1 MRIRSRIIAVVVCMM
16 LTMSPLTVLAAGTSS
31 VAISTENPAVGDTF
45 TVTATA
51 TESGNMTVKYNENV
65 LSVVNCNVGGYRSSA
80 GEVDFTGKQGTITFK
95 ANAAGQSAIAVSSSN
110 ASSSSMVVNVGAA
123 NAAAPAGASEDFDI
137 NGKKYT
143 VSERFTPQEIP
154 NGYNQVQ
161 LTINGK
167 SLKGI
172 SNGQTTM
179 VYLKPVDNVGGPGT
193 FYVYDPA
200 TNSIKDNFYLG
211 RPDYYVV
218 PGEPSEM
225 ISENLT
231 KGSIDVDG
239 RQVEVYTMQGVDGFV
254 YVYGTSSTNVTGWF
268 QYDVSE
274 KTVQRVNEAIFTSGS
289 ANTKA
294 DSEPGILD
302 TLKSINMRYIIAAII
317 FVVIVVVAII
327 INIVLKKRDDKAD
340 LIDGDEIDDN
350 EDGTDNISKDNTSE
364 ANIDDELDPKEQ
376 KRLLKEQKKREKEE
390 RKAAKKEAKRR
401 KKDDLFDEYA
411 TEPTIEDE
419 IREEFDDFDI
429 DRSIDELKVDKVPKV
444 EDIIRENAKDDSIE
458 VTPRDHRPKMQQ
470 DVFEEEPKAAFWEDE
485 KDIKKAQ
492 KKAKKKKNVF
502 GDEELDIKEELYT
515 KSDKKNSKP
524 NNSSSDIIDFNDL

>member
-1 MRIRSRIIAVVVCMM
+1 MRIKSRIIAVVACLI
-16 LTMSPLTVLAAGTSS
+16 LTMSPLTALAAGTSS

-65 LSVVNCNVGGYRSSA
+65 LSVVNCNVSGYRSSA

-110 ASSSSMVVNVGAA
+110 ASSSSMVVNVGAT
-123 NAAAPAGASEDFDI
+123 NTAAPAGASEDFDI

-143 VSERFTPQEIP
+143 VSERFSPEEIP
-154 NGYNQVQ
+154 GGYSQVQ

-193 FYVYDPA
+193 FYVYDPT

-225 ISENLT
+225 ISEKLT
-231 KGSIDVDG
+231 KSTIDVDG
-239 RQVEVYTMQGVDGFV
+239 RQVEVYTMQGVEGFV

-274 KTVQRVNEAIFTSGS
+274 KTVQRVNESLLTVGS
-289 ANTKA
+289 TNAKT

-340 LIDGDEIDDN
+340 LIDGDEVD
-350 EDGTDNISKDNTSE
+350 EETEGKDNIIE
-364 ANIDDELDPKEQ
+364 AGIEDELDPKEQ

-401 KKDDLFDEYA
+401 KKDDLFDEYID
-411 TEPTIEDE
+411 EPTIEDE
-419 IREEFDDFDI
+419 IQEEFGDFDI
-429 DRSIDELKVDKVPKV
+429 DKSIDDLKVDKLPKV
-444 EDIIRENAKDDSIE
+444 EDVIREDTKDDDIDVSPRENKPQLQEE
-458 VTPRDHRPKMQQ
+458 VVED
-470 DVFEEEPKAAFWEDE
+470 EGAAFWEDE

-492 KKAKKKKNVF
+492 KKAKKESKKKKNVF
-502 GDEELDIKEELYT
+502 GDEELDLSEELHA
-515 KSDKKNSKP
+515 KPDKKKNSKP
-524 NNSSSDIIDFNDL
+524 NGSGSDIIDFNDL